1 MEARMFFTRRLV
13 VGLIA
18 VALGATVLFGA
29 TSFRGQ
35 AATRAGAAR
44 TNSDGTPPNARTLN
58 AADDVRGAR
67 LVAVM
72 GQSSLDLR
80 QLNLAPGE
88 RLFVD
93 VFVTMGRAT
102 VRIPAH
108 WVVTTTALPVMGF
121 IKEAHVHKAAR
132 TAPGTVAPATG
143 PPPQLI
149 LRGIAVAGKVEVTS

>member
-1 MEARMFFTRRLV
+1 MFFTRRLV

-35 AATRAGAAR
+35 AATPAAAAR
-44 TNSDGTPPNARTLN
+44 TSSDPAPPNARALN

-80 QLNLAPGE
+80 QLNLRPGE

-93 VFVTMGRAT
+93 VVVTMGRAT
-102 VRIPAH
+102 VRIPEH
-108 WVVTTTALPVMGF
+108 WALTTSGLPVIGS
-121 IKEAHVHKAAR
+121 IRGDHEQKAA
-132 TAPGTVAPATG
+132 AAVAGTL
-143 PPPQLI
+143 PPPRLI
-149 LRGIAVAGKVEVTS
+149 LRGIVLMGKVEVTS